1 MAVQMQ
7 PFPSQDPPTPSL
19 GWVVVCTAHATH
31 FFLATFVVHV
41 LVLGI
46 ELKALC
52 ILGRCSISE
61 LTSQHRL
68 LLIITK
74 VTAKYLKTV
83 SESCFKCGPC

>member
-1 MAVQMQ
+1 MVIQLQ
-7 PFPSQDPPTPSL
+7 PFPSQDPAPPSL

-52 ILGRCSISE
+52 KLGRCSISE

-74 VTAKYLKTV
+74 VTENYLKTLCLRV
-83 SESCFKCGPC
+83 V